1 MTELAVGVVEQD
13 APCRKC
19 GYNLRGLDLRGRC
32 PECGTPVGLAIH
44 GQLLKYSDPAWV
56 GTLARGVRLIIAGL
70 ALMVAAILVNMVL
83 SIVVPPTQMLPM
95 LLLPMGLV
103 VMYLLSLIGSW
114 LLTSP
119 DPSGIGEDR
128 YGRSRKIIR
137 FSLLV
142 GLAST
147 VLSLGARFGSLPPQV
162 MTAIQTITIL
172 ASLVG
177 VVGMFAQLDYFQKLA
192 LRIPDQKLAGRASIL
207 KYSLG
212 ISYAVVVFMQ
222 FVILLGAWGGSRRLL
237 DLFAPIAGIA
247 GLVLLFSAIAYLL
260 LLEKLG
266 KRFAEA
272 AKESSVIWGAQGEAI
287 EGKLRVPLVGP

>member
-1 MTELAVGVVEQD
+1 
-13 APCRKC
+13 
-19 GYNLRGLDLRGRC
+19 
-32 PECGTPVGLAIH
+32 VGLAIH